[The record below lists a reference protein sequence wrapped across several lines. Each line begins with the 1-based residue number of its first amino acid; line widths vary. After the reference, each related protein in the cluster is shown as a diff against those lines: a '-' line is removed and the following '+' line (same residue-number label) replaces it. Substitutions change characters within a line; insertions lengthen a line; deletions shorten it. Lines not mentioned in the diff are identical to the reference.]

1 MSDYSLL
8 LHNKNKTKV
17 SSTLSRYEIM
27 VTNDGVCYR
36 EREKKNLYD
45 KCTHLF
51 FQQDLSRTRN
61 IILVKSRLY

>member
-1 MSDYSLL
+1 M
-8 LHNKNKTKV
+8 KV

-36 EREKKNLYD
+36 EKKIYLYD

-51 FQQDLSRTRN
+51 FQQDLSRKIN
-61 IILVKSRLY
+61 ITLVKSRRINVLCEAVKAVA